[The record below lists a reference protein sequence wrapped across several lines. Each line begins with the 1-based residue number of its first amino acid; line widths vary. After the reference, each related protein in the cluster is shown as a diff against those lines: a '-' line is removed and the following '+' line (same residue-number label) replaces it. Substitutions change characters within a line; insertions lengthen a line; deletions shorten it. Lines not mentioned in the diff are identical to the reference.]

1 MSGQFRLELPV
12 LLPHVDNVADSCVA
26 RLIANLGARDG
37 IEKVMIEPAAGKTPA
52 KICIHYD
59 PELLTLFR
67 IRDIARTE
75 GTAISE
81 RFGHLRWNVDD
92 ALGPRW
98 ARAIAARLESV
109 PGVVET
115 DTASPDAVRVDYD
128 RLAISEDELRVLLS
142 EVDTTAT
149 AVPKRSSDRAD
160 DPVGAH
166 SDLLIALLCGI
177 FFAFGYGIRTLTGA
191 PAWLATLCYLL
202 AYGAGSWAA
211 VRETAASLLDRRI
224 AIDALMLV
232 SATAAASLGAWTEG
246 ALLLFLFGLSRWA
259 GGRAKRH
266 AQSGLGALATR
277 APRTAMVN
285 RDGRTMTIPVEKL
298 ALGDIVTVAPKARIP
313 ADGFVIAG
321 SSHVD
326 ESPVIGQAGRVE
338 KVAVEEVALTTVLF
352 DGVATSNR
360 VYAGTVNGEGAID
373 VRVTRVAG
381 DTVIAKLV
389 RTAGAAAAQASP
401 TERFET
407 LCVGVALA
415 AAAIFIFGAV
425 LLETPF
431 RDTLSRAIVLLL
443 AASPFALGLAAP
455 TAVLAA
461 IVRGARNGVLVKDAT
476 ALQALARLRTFA
488 LNKTGTLTGGHAQV
502 TDVVPAGDVAEADL
516 LRVAMAL
523 ERLCPDPLGKAI
535 AAYVSERPGVAPLPL
550 ATAIL
555 RLRGYGIAGSV
566 DGQSARIGSPAMFRE
581 GNGAPVAA
589 ELLAASEIFEDAGR
603 TTLVVRHGHRDLGL
617 IGLMDP
623 PRANTA
629 DMIAQLRALG
639 VKRLVLLSGDS
650 QRVVRSLAKEF
661 GLDEAWSELRPEEK
675 VGAIGELMDAGPLA
689 MVGDGMNEDAAMAR
703 ATIGIATGA
712 AASDA
717 ALGTAGVALLADGI
731 AQLPYAVRLSRQTV
745 RIVRQNLALSLV
757 AAAIL
762 VPAAI
767 IGAGI
772 VTVTLVQFGAALAVL
787 LNGLRMADRETA
799 SSHFGVAAR

>member
-26 RLIANLGARDG
+26 RLVANLSARDG
-37 IEKVMIEPAAGKTPA
+37 VEKVLIEPAAGKTPA

-59 PELLTLFR
+59 PGQLTLFR

-75 GTAISE
+75 GAAISG
-81 RFGHLRWNVDD
+81 RFGHLRWDIDD
-92 ALGPRW
+92 ALGPRR

-128 RLAISEDELRVLLS
+128 RLAISEDELRVLLH

-149 AVPKRSSDRAD
+149 ALPERGQGRMGGSAAVR
-160 DPVGAH
+160 
-166 SDLLIALLCGI
+166 SDLVFALLCGV
-177 FFAFGYGIRTLTGA
+177 FLVLGYGFRTLAGA
-191 PAWLATLCYLL
+191 PVWLATLFSLL
-202 AYGAGSWAA
+202 AYVTGSWAA
-211 VRETAASLLDRRI
+211 VRETAASLLDRRMS
-224 AIDALMLV
+224 IDALVLLA
-232 SATAAASLGAWTEG
+232 ATGAAALGAWTEG
-246 ALLLFLFGLSRWA
+246 ALLLFLFALSRWA
-259 GGRAKRH
+259 SGRARRH

-277 APRTAMVN
+277 APRIAMV
-285 RDGRTMTIPVEKL
+285 RREDRTMTVAVEKL
-298 ALGDIVTVAPKARIP
+298 AIGDVVTVAPKARIP

-321 SSHVD
+321 SSDVD
-326 ESPVIGQAGRVE
+326 ESPVIGQAGPVE
-338 KVAVEEVALTTVLF
+338 KVAIEEIALTTALF
-352 DGVATSNR
+352 DGVGASHR
-360 VYAGTVNGEGAID
+360 VYAGTVNGGRAID

-381 DTVIAKLV
+381 DTVLAKLV
-389 RTAGAAAAQASP
+389 RIAGAAAAQASP
-401 TERFET
+401 TERLET
-407 LCVGVALA
+407 LCVGFALA
-415 AAAIFIFGAV
+415 TAAIFIFGAV
-425 LLETPF
+425 LLEDPL
-431 RDTLSRAIVLLL
+431 RDTLSRAIALLV
-443 AASPFALGLAAP
+443 AASPFALALAAP
-455 TAVLAA
+455 TAVVAA
-461 IVRGARNGVLVKDAT
+461 IARGARNGMLMKDAT

-488 LNKTGTLTGGHAQV
+488 LNKTATLTEGHAQV

-535 AAYVSERPGVAPLPL
+535 AAHVRGRPGVEPQQL

-555 RLRGYGIAGSV
+555 RLPGFGIAGYV
-566 DGQSARIGSPAMFRE
+566 DGQSARIGSPAMFSE
-581 GNGAPVAA
+581 GNGAPVTP

-623 PRANTA
+623 PRACTA
-629 DMIAQLRALG
+629 DVIAQLRALG
-639 VKRLVLLSGDS
+639 VKRLVILSGDS
-650 QRVVRSLAKEF
+650 QRVVRSLAKAF

-675 VGAIGELMDAGPLA
+675 VSAIGELMEAGPVA

-703 ATIGIATGA
+703 ATIGIAGGA

-717 ALGTAGVALLADGI
+717 ALETADVALLADGM

-757 AAAIL
+757 ATAIL

-767 IGAGI
+767 MGAGI
-772 VTVTLVQFGAALAVL
+772 VTVTLVQFAAALAVL
-787 LNGLRMADRETA
+787 FNGLRMADRETA